1 MMTTDRSDVQRGRDV
16 EIGSTI
22 VGLGRYAPARVL
34 TNAELAGTVETS
46 DEWIRERTGV
56 EERRIAAPGE
66 ASSDLGYEAAREA
79 MRAAGVTAAQIDLIV
94 VATTTPDMVFPNVAC
109 LLQQRLGARTVGCLD
124 VSTACSSFVY
134 GLSVAHGA
142 IASRQAETVLVVG
155 TETLSR
161 ITNWRD
167 RSTCVL
173 FGDSAGAAVLR
184 PAKAGWGFLSF
195 HLGGDG
201 RGGEALTLRAGGS
214 RRPASQE
221 TVQRGDHYIS
231 MNGPEVYQFAVRT
244 IPAAATEALRRA
256 RLEPKDVDFV
266 IPHQANIRII
276 ESAARRM
283 RVPLEKF
290 FINVQRYGNT
300 SAASIPVALYEA
312 VQQGRVEEGQ
322 LGVLVT
328 FGAGYTWAACAIRW
342 GGAA

>member
-1 MMTTDRSDVQRGRDV
+1 MH
-16 EIGSTI
+16 
-22 VGLGRYAPARVL
+22 
-34 TNAELAGTVETS
+34 
-46 DEWIRERTGV
+46 
-56 EERRIAAPGE
+56 
-66 ASSDLGYEAAREA
+66 
-79 MRAAGVTAAQIDLIV
+79 AAGVTAAEIDLIV
-94 VATTTPDMVFPNVAC
+94 VGTTTPDMVFPNVAC
-109 LLQQRLGARTVGCLD
+109 LLQQRLGTRTIGCLD

-134 GLSVAHGA
+134 VLIVAHGA

-155 TETLSR
+155 AETLSR

-167 RSTCVL
+167 RATCVL

-184 PAKAGWGFLSF
+184 PANAGWGFLSF
-195 HLGGDG
+195 CLGADG
-201 RGGEALTLRAGGS
+201 RGGDALCLKAGGS
-214 RRPASQE
+214 RRPASHE
-221 TVQRGDHYIS
+221 TVERGEHYIA
-231 MNGPEVYQFAVRT
+231 MDGPDVYQFAVRT
-244 IPAAATEALRRA
+244 IPAAATESLRRA
-256 RLEPKDVDFV
+256 RVEPKDVDFV

-328 FGAGYTWAACAIRW
+328 FGAGYTWAACTIRW

>member
-1 MMTTDRSDVQRGRDV
+1 V
-16 EIGSTI
+16 
-22 VGLGRYAPARVL
+22 RVL
-34 TNAELAGTVETS
+34 TNAELAASVETS
-46 DEWIRERTGV
+46 DDWIRARTGV
-56 EERRIAAPGE
+56 EERRIAAPSE

-79 MRAAGVTAAQIDLIV
+79 MRAAGVGASEIDLIV
-94 VATTTPDMVFPNVAC
+94 VGTTTPDTVFPNVAC
-109 LLQQRLGARTVGCLD
+109 LLQRRLGTRTIGCLD

-195 HLGGDG
+195 CLGGDG
-201 RGGEALTLRAGGS
+201 SGGEALCLRAGGS
-214 RRPASQE
+214 RRPASHE
-221 TVQRGDHYIS
+221 TVERGEHYIS
-231 MNGPEVYQFAVRT
+231 MNGPDVYQFAVRT

-256 RLEPKDVDFV
+256 RVEPKDVDFV

-283 RVPLEKF
+283 RVPLDKF

-300 SAASIPVALYEA
+300 SAASIPVALFEA
-312 VQQGRVEEGQ
+312 VEQGRVEEGQ

>member
-1 MMTTDRSDVQRGRDV
+1 MATDRNDAQRGRDV
-16 EIGSTI
+16 QPGSTI
-22 VGLGRYAPARVL
+22 VGLGRYAPERIL
-34 TNAELAGTVETS
+34 TNAELAQAVETS

-56 EERRIAAPGE
+56 EERRVAAPSE
-66 ASSDLGYEAAREA
+66 ASSDLAYEAAREA
-79 MRAAGVTAAQIDLIV
+79 VRAAGMAPAQIDLIV
-94 VATTTPDMVFPNVAC
+94 VGTTTPDTVFPNVAC
-109 LLQQRLGARTVGCLD
+109 LLQQRLGTRTVGCLD

-142 IASRQAETVLVVG
+142 IVSGQAETVLVVG

-167 RSTCVL
+167 RATCVL

-184 PAKAGWGFLSF
+184 PAKPGWGFLSF
-195 HLGGDG
+195 LLGGDG
-201 RGGEALTLRAGGS
+201 SGREALVLKAGGS
-214 RRPASQE
+214 RRPASPE
-221 TVQRGDHYIS
+221 TVAGEEHYIS
-231 MNGPEVYQFAVRT
+231 MKGPDVYQFAVRT

-256 RLEPKDVDFV
+256 GVEPKDVGFV

-276 ESAARRM
+276 ESAAKRM
-283 RVPLEKF
+283 GVPLSKF

-312 VQQGRVEEGQ
+312 VQQGLVEEGQ

-328 FGAGYTWAACAIRW
+328 FGAGYTWAACTIRW

>member
-1 MMTTDRSDVQRGRDV
+1 
-16 EIGSTI
+16 
-22 VGLGRYAPARVL
+22 
-34 TNAELAGTVETS
+34 
-46 DEWIRERTGV
+46 
-56 EERRIAAPGE
+56 
-66 ASSDLGYEAAREA
+66 
-79 MRAAGVTAAQIDLIV
+79 
-94 VATTTPDMVFPNVAC
+94 VAC

-142 IASRQAETVLVVG
+142 IASRQAETVLVIG

-167 RSTCVL
+167 RATCVL

-184 PAKAGWGFLSF
+184 PARAGWGFLSF
-195 HLGGDG
+195 CLGGDG
-201 RGGEALTLRAGGS
+201 SGGDALCLRAGGS
-214 RRPASQE
+214 RRPASRE
-221 TVQRGDHYIS
+221 TVERGEHLIS
-231 MNGPEVYQFAVRT
+231 MDGPAVYQFAVRA

-256 RLEPKDVDFV
+256 RVKPEDVDFV

-283 RVPLEKF
+283 RVPLDKF

-300 SAASIPVALYEA
+300 SAASIPVALFEA